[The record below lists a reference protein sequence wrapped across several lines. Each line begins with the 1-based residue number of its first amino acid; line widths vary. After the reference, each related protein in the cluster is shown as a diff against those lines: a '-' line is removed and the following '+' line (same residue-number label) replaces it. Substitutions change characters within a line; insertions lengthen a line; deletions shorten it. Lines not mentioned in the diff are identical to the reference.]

1 MIEKSTSKKLNLE
14 YENDVQSYIEN
25 ITADNSKITKILDW
39 KSKLTFK
46 EGLQKLL

>member
-25 ITADNSKITKILDW
+25 ITADNSKITKMLNW
-39 KSKLTFK
+39 QPRLTFE